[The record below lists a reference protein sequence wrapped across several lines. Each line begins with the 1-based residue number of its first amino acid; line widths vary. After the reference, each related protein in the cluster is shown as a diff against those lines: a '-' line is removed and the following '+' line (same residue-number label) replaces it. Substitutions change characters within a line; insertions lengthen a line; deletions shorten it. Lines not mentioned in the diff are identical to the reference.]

1 MSGKNF
7 RATDDEVADIVD
19 TTDSDTCSDDDCGT
33 APPRTADPPPT
44 AASVAQPLAVP
55 MDTTMSTPE
64 AQPDTRGPNAQLD
77 LAFCCDCTGS
87 MGAYIRSAQ
96 DNILAI
102 AQQIHAAK
110 SQQCSLRFALVKYRD
125 HPPQDSTF
133 VTEVYPFTQSLD
145 VMKSNVDTMAAAGGG
160 DGPEAVTAGLHEV
173 LNLNW
178 REGASKVCVFIADA
192 PPHGLGESG
201 DGFPN
206 GSPDG
211 HDPIVIT
218 KAMAEKGI
226 AVYAVGVEPTLS
238 TSYKFARDFMM
249 MVAKV
254 TGGKFVPLGKADIL
268 SKVIVGTALEG
279 IGMEEQWATL
289 QAEVEAEALAK
300 NEALTKDELC
310 DRVEQAMADKRT
322 RKEVKMQKVR
332 VANPYMDARY
342 DRANQSA
349 FAEAMDLAAARKNL
363 NPHANSHVAK
373 ESAGY
378 RWTEQDAMCDMEDD
392 MSDDQMDR
400 FVVQKACKRK

>member
-1 MSGKNF
+1 MGGKKNQPE
-7 RATDDEVADIVD
+7 REVDV
-19 TTDSDTCSDDDCGT
+19 DDDDLMPPAPAT
-33 APPRTADPPPT
+33 ATIPPPPVPLP
-44 AASVAQPLAVP
+44 VAQQAAA
-55 MDTTMSTPE
+55 TPTE
-64 AQPDTRGPNAQLD
+64 APNPAEAAPVAQTRGANAQLD

-110 SQQCSLRFALVKYRD
+110 SQQCSLRFSLVKYRD

-249 MVAKV
+249 MVASV
-254 TGGKFVPLGKADIL
+254 TGGKFLPLGKADIL
-268 SKVIVGTALEG
+268 AKVIVATAVEG
-279 IGMEEQWATL
+279 IEMEELWTKL
-289 QAEVEAEALAK
+289 EAEVAAEAAKK
-300 NEALTKDELC
+300 NEALTKEQLC
-310 DRVEQAMADKRT
+310 DRVEKAMSEKAKD
-322 RKEVKMQKVR
+322 VKMQKVM
-332 VANPYMDARY
+332 VENPYMDARY
-342 DRANQSA
+342 DMANHSA
-349 FAEAMDLAAARKNL
+349 FAGATSLSGARAKL
-363 NPHANSHVAK
+363 NPTSNAHVAV

-378 RWTEQDAMCDMEDD
+378 AWASQAARCDVDD
-392 MSDDQMDR
+392 MDEDQQCR
-400 FVVQKACKRK
+400 FVQQKQCKRK